1 MAGTI
6 GGVNYSLNTLN
17 KTSTAIQKTSQILSS
32 GSNYPSA
39 AYGGSAYS
47 ILQRMNVHAGL
58 ATQSVQNTQ
67 NASAMLKTAAG
78 ATSNTVSALNSIQK
92 YLVDAANGTNSD
104 SDRAAIQQNINQI
117 IQQIDSNAQVQYN
130 GKNLLDGSQSN
141 VMIAGVS
148 GYENVSIGNMT
159 SQALGLTD
167 QNGNSTI
174 SVANDEAIQ
183 NSLATVGGALEFVQ
197 GVNDNLQATLTGG
210 DILDYSLDEA
220 TTQGAYLQRLEY
232 QADNY
237 NTMAENEQAA
247 ASTIGDADMA
257 KHITK
262 MTSQKIQQQVA
273 IEVAKLFNHSQA
285 GVLNLLR

>member
-117 IQQIDSNAQVQYN
+117 IQQIDSNSQVQYN

-220 TTQGAYLQRLEY
+220 TAQGAYLQRLEY

-257 KHITK
+257 KHVTA